1 MIEGNPGTTLL
12 DAVRAWPTPLVN
24 DAHNNNN
31 NPGQQARNDPQL
43 NVVAGSWGDFPTPW
57 PTPTVA
63 ADRKSTRAMS
73 PFPEGYSSPPGL
85 EQAAELAMGVV
96 PHDAPAPL
104 PVWLER
110 YRNAPSDFP
119 TPSATEYGSS
129 QNGINGKGG
138 AFERPSAGT
147 PSLSTAARKGALP
160 GGAKGVLNPFF
171 VEALMGWP
179 LGWSDPEVPAG
190 RSVPFPPPPRDTEG
204 WARYLAENPE
214 AIPAVPSD
222 AVERRI
228 DRLRACGNGVVP
240 QQAAA
245 AFGELF
251 DALGVAN
258 AHEALVAAMQRGLAP
273 MLQWQRDR
281 VEAYAEVAMRG
292 WKNCWRARG

>member
-1 MIEGNPGTTLL
+1 MDDDLPTRVARGLWPTAVVQDAKSAARHTTKTDVMHPGTMLL
-12 DAVRAWPTPLVN
+12 DAVRAW
-24 DAHNNNN
+24 
-31 NPGQQARNDPQL
+31 G
-43 NVVAGSWGDFPTPW
+43 
-57 PTPTVA
+57 
-63 ADRKSTRAMS
+63 
-73 PFPEGYSSPPGL
+73 
-85 EQAAELAMGVV
+85 
-96 PHDAPAPL
+96 
-104 PVWLER
+104 
-110 YRNAPSDFP
+110 DFP

-179 LGWSDPEVPAG
+179 LGWSDPETPAG

-240 QQAAA
+240 AQAAA
-245 AFGELF
+245 AFCELF
-251 DALGVAN
+251 DALGVAPAQNRYADSVGN
-258 AHEALVAAMQRGLAP
+258 AQ
-273 MLQWQRDR
+273 
-281 VEAYAEVAMRG
+281 G
-292 WKNCWRARG
+292 WRNRWRNQ

>member
-1 MIEGNPGTTLL
+1 MP
-12 DAVRAWPTPLVN
+12 DALWPTSTPIRG
-24 DAHNNNN
+24 DANRG
-31 NPGQQARNDPQL
+31 PASVYARGNATL
-43 NVVAGSWGDFPTPW
+43 G
-57 PTPTVA
+57 A
-63 ADRKSTRAMS
+63 AA
-73 PFPEGYSSPPGL
+73 
-85 EQAAELAMGVV
+85 
-96 PHDAPAPL
+96 
-104 PVWLER
+104 
-110 YRNAPSDFP
+110 DFP

-138 AFERPSAGT
+138 EFERPSAGT
-147 PSLSTAARKGALP
+147 PSLSTQARKGALP
-160 GGAKGVLNPFF
+160 GGARGVLNPFF

-240 QQAAA
+240 AQARA

-251 DALGVAN
+251 VALGVAPT
-258 AHEALVAAMQRGLAP
+258 ATFPALLSDAEHEARIDRLIELARQARKRTIAAP
-273 MLQWQRDR
+273 
-281 VEAYAEVAMRG
+281 
-292 WKNCWRARG
+292 RARGWRNRWRSHG